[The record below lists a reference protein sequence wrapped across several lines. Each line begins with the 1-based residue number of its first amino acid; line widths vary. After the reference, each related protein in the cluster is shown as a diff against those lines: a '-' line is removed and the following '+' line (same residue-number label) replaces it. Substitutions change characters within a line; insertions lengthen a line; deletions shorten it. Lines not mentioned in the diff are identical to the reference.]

1 MPLRMVCSVN
11 CTSGGSR
18 RISLEWARNDK
29 PFGHW
34 KRATRPHQ
42 HPRMTLE
49 TIATLNDDLIAGL
62 SPMVARSN
70 SARTANYQRP
80 ASEPRP
86 ATGDASCPDRAV
98 ARFPSLQCSQD
109 HLTLAATFGL
119 QAGRKS
125 ARLADLECLISSI
138 QQAGKNATRKT
149 GLSKIDAEKR
159 SVGLYLSR
167 GSDGI
172 V

>member
-11 CTSGGSR
+11 CTAGGSW

-70 SARTANYQRP
+70 SARTANYERP
-80 ASEPRP
+80 PPSIDLSWGCPRVRTAP
-86 ATGDASCPDRAV
+86 RGDFALYNV
-98 ARFPSLQCSQD
+98 
-109 HLTLAATFGL
+109 
-119 QAGRKS
+119 RK
-125 ARLADLECLISSI
+125 I
-138 QQAGKNATRKT
+138 T
-149 GLSKIDAEKR
+149 
-159 SVGLYLSR
+159 
-167 GSDGI
+167 
-172 V
+172 